1 MDFLRDKYNALYGQF
16 STLMPKVCKGVFL
29 QQSKSMGDLLA
40 KAMPIERIL
49 KAYSVPV
56 GSLENYEKIYYQNA
70 FKPLEP
76 TKKYFGSFKI
86 GYLYQHAETTKRS
99 PIRPKNRLAI

>member
-1 MDFLRDKYNALYGQF
+1 MIFRFFLIL
-16 STLMPKVCKGVFL
+16 SLLKGV
-29 QQSKSMGDLLA
+29 LLA
-40 KAMPIERIL
+40 K
-49 KAYSVPV
+49 KD
-56 GSLENYEKIYYQNA
+56 GDF

-99 PIRPKNRLAI
+99 PIRPKNRPPILMDKIYHDASLGFQAGFVGTPRLNIYSIGITFTFYDFTRFLG